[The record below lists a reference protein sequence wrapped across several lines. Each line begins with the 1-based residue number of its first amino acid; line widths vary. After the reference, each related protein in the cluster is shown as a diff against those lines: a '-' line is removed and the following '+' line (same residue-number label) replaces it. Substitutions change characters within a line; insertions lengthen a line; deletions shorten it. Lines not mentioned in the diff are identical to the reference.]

1 MDNPQKSSPL
11 GLIPTSKK
19 AFRAPFDAEPDK
31 NGYVWVEAL
40 PSPQDGSHSESFL
53 QAEFN
58 SVHGRLVQ
66 MIPKEKNIE
75 IELEETTHF
84 DIVFEELLEICQANS
99 TSAYGTPVH
108 LLLGGRD
115 LSVLNVK
122 RIISL
127 IRSEWSSSI
136 TLICCCSDALRRFAS
151 QQFRCQFQ
159 ILDAGFDPTEVP
171 PPPLLPP
178 MNPDTLSISKA
189 IHTGAIIRS
198 DGDVI
203 VYGSVPKGATVEA
216 GGSITVLGGLFGE
229 VHAGKYGAEDAFV
242 LALTFAPENIQIT
255 DRRCYIDPMR
265 EPLGAVKVSISS
277 GQLTILPYIYNS

>member
-1 MDNPQKSSPL
+1 MDNPQKSPPL
-11 GLIPTSKK
+11 GIIPSSKTPL
-19 AFRAPFDAEPDK
+19 RAPFDAEPDK

-40 PSPQDGSHSESFL
+40 PSSEEGTQSALNL

-66 MIPKEKNIE
+66 MISNEKFIE
-75 IELEETTHF
+75 IELEENTHF
-84 DIVFEELLEICQANS
+84 DIVFEELLELCQANS

-108 LLLGGRD
+108 LQLGGRD

-151 QQFRCQFQ
+151 QQFRCQFS

-171 PPPLLPP
+171 PPPILPP
-178 MNPDTLSISKA
+178 MNPDTLSIGKP
-189 IHTGAIIRS
+189 IHTGAIIRA
-198 DGDVI
+198 DGDII
-203 VYGSVPKGATVEA
+203 VYGSVPKGAIVEA

-255 DRRCYIDPMR
+255 DRRCYVDPMR

-277 GQLTILPYIYNS
+277 GQLTILPYIYNT